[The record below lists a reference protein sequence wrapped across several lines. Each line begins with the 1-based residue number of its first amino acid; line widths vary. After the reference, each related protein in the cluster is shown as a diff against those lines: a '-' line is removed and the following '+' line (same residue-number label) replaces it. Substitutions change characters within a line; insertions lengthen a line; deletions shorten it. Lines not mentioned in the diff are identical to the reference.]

1 MKINY
6 CLFFLINFK
15 YYWFIILLVTLFRLI
30 INSNNIFVQ
39 WILIEFRII
48 IRIRLINIKSQNK
61 IPRMIYYIVSVISR
75 IFLFFIIIVYL
86 SSIRF
91 VKSNIFNFI
100 VQILFFLKIGI
111 FPFHFWIIFSYEI
124 INWKQIFLIST
135 LIKFIPIYIIVSLTN
150 ITLHFHFMQINI
162 IH

>member
-135 LIKFIPIYIIVSLTN
+135 LIKFIPIYIIVS
-150 ITLHFHFMQINI
+150 IIKINT
-162 IH
+162 